1 MIQNGI
7 FDPLKIRKF
16 EKNVYKMSI
25 LRVFLQKI
33 KKFGSN
39 FYQNYQKMN
48 FTVKLIQKIRKSR
61 IIVFQNEYFMV
72 FFFKNTTNL
81 AENSRNFNQKI
92 TKNILRGHWSI
103 VDHPADFLPDWWF
116 FEIFLIF
123 SRFWDFRSWIGNF
136 WVVSISGIRIYFC
149 FLGFTLVP

>member
-1 MIQNGI
+1 MNILSKMVFLI
-7 FDPLKIRKF
+7 RSEIRKF
-16 EKNVYKMSI
+16 EKWVFYGI
-25 LRVFLQKI
+25 FLRKFNE
-33 KKFGSN
+33 FGSTTSR
-39 FYQNYQKMN
+39 F
-48 FTVKLIQKIRKSR
+48 IQKLPKFHAIFIQKSE
-61 IIVFQNEYFMV
+61 NL
-72 FFFKNTTNL
+72 KNWL
-81 AENSRNFNQKI
+81 FSLQSKWILLKIFEIYSKI
-92 TKNILRGHWSI
+92 TKNWLLRGHWSI